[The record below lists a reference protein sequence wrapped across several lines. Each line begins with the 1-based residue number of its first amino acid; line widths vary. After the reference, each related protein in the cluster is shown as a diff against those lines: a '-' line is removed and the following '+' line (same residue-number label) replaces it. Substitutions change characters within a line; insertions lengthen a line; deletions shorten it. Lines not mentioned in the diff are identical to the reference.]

1 MVYVSGSSS
10 SGSSNNNEVVVVV
23 IVCVRFSN
31 NRFYVFTRVLH
42 SSIIVGCDGSM
53 AI

>member
-1 MVYVSGSSS
+1 MV
-10 SGSSNNNEVVVVV
+10 SSNNNEVVVVV
-23 IVCVRFSN
+23 IVCVRFS

>member
-1 MVYVSGSSS
+1 MV
-10 SGSSNNNEVVVVV
+10 SSNNNEVVVVVVV
-23 IVCVRFSN
+23 IVCVRFS